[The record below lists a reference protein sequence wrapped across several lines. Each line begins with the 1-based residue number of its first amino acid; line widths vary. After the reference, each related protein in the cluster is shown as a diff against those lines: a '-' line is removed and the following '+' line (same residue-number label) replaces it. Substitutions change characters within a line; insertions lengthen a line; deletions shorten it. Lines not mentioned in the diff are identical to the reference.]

1 MSHTAAEE
9 EEVLSPYKL
18 FFPLGVFCAVLGV
31 VLWVLF
37 QTRMISFFPRIAHGE
52 LMFFGFLWSFIAGFL
67 MTAVPKMTST
77 KSANYLEIFTP
88 LTCVILQVIF
98 NIRNEHN
105 MAYVCILLQNLAL
118 FFFLL
123 RRLRLIKKIPFW
135 GFIFIPTAFF
145 VLLVG
150 LVMSFIYKDQSYL
163 FTLSGEAFVFNLIL
177 GLGSRLIPV
186 ISRMPQALMP
196 NQISEKN
203 GIRLEHVIFLIILN
217 ASYFIQIYLDYRLG
231 VALRLVMLTYAM
243 IKYFRIFEKPLQKT
257 VVGLGLKI
265 SLGLFFMSHVI
276 SLLNSSY
283 NLAAIHVLYIGG
295 FSLLTLLIATR
306 VILAH
311 GGQTLEY
318 EVSSKRTIS
327 ILVLL
332 VISSLGR
339 YFVGAQI
346 TSAWLL
352 TVVILFL
359 LAILIWISKFIQI
372 ES

>member
-1 MSHTAAEE
+1 MSHAQEDG
-9 EEVLSPYKL
+9 LSPYKL

-37 QTRMISFFPRIAHGE
+37 QTRMISFFPRVAHGE

-77 KSANYLEIFTP
+77 KPANYFEIFIP
-88 LTCVILQVIF
+88 FTCVILQVVF

-105 MAYVCILLQNLAL
+105 LTYACILLQNLAL
-118 FFFLL
+118 LFFLL
-123 RRLRLIKKIPFW
+123 RRLKLVKKIPFW
-135 GFIFIPTAFF
+135 GFIFIPTAFAI
-145 VLLVG
+145 LLTG
-150 LVMSFIYKDQSYL
+150 LVMTYIYKDQS
-163 FTLSGEAFVFNLIL
+163 FMFVLSGEAFVFNLIL

-186 ISRMPQALMP
+186 ISRLPQALMP
-196 NQISEKN
+196 NQISEKSS
-203 GIRLEHVIFLIILN
+203 ISTEHIVFLVLLN
-217 ASYFIQIYLDYRLG
+217 ASYFIQIYLDYRIG
-231 VALRLVMLTYAM
+231 VALRLVLLTYAM
-243 IKYFRIFEKPLQKT
+243 IKYFRFFVKPLQQT

-265 SLGLFFMSHVI
+265 SLGLFFISHVI
-276 SLLNSSY
+276 SLLNSAST
-283 NLAAIHVLYIGG
+283 LAAVHVLYIGG

-318 EVSSKRTIS
+318 EVSSKRTVS

-339 YFVGAQI
+339 YFVGADI
-346 TSAWLL
+346 TSVWLL
-352 TVVILFL
+352 TVVSLFL
-359 LAILIWISKFIQI
+359 VAILVWVSKFIQI